1 MRKVLKTGASA
12 LAVLAMTMAGAA
24 AGAAAAQSPDA
35 AATSSQAPSAAEI
48 ATIAEAVLAES
59 YPADGPGAAVVVMRG
74 GKVIYTG
81 ARGMADLAGGTAI
94 TPDTVFRLGSITKQF
109 AAAMIVQLAQE
120 GKLSLDDPLAK
131 FFPDYPQPG
140 SAATVRQLLQH
151 TSGIQSYTSMPGAMA
166 PENIAKPR
174 TTAELIAWFRD
185 QPSPHK
191 PGEAWEYN
199 NSGYVLLGAIIEQ
212 VTGKPWHQAL
222 EERITGPLGLAT
234 IRYGVGGE
242 DTPKMAEGYSGEAT
256 AAAEIASPIHM
267 SIPHAAGALIGTV
280 GDLAKWAQALHHGK
294 VVDAGHYALM
304 IAPGTTTDGKTH
316 SYGFG
321 LALDPLRGQPAIGH
335 GGGINGFSTDSIYV
349 PSADLFVA
357 VFTNSD
363 SPQTGPGVA
372 MRRIAAAAIGD
383 PYPAFTAQE
392 ADPADYEPFFGIYPV
407 AEGGE
412 RRFFFKDG
420 AFYAQ
425 RQGGGPMQVWPAGE
439 GRFFYGSRTLSWFRL
454 RRAEDGTPVMD
465 FMPDGEN
472 EVQTGKRLGPIPPEA
487 AAIDVPRAVL
497 ERYAGRYA
505 LGPAT
510 LTIAFGPGGG
520 LIAEL
525 TGQPPVTLT
534 PIGAGEFRVEEVDAI
549 LVFEGEE
556 GPANA
561 AVLKQAGQEMR
572 ANRVAE

>member
-12 LAVLAMTMAGAA
+12 LAVLAMAA
-24 AGAAAAQSPDA
+24 AMPAAAQDA
-35 AATSSQAPSAAEI
+35 GASAASSQAPSAAEV
-48 ATIAEAVLAES
+48 AQIAEAVLAES

-74 GKVIYTG
+74 GKVLHTG
-81 ARGMADLAGGTAI
+81 ARGMADIAGGTAI

-120 GKLSLDDPLAK
+120 GKLSLDDPLST

-140 SAATVRQLLQH
+140 ASATVRQLLQH

-166 PENIAKPR
+166 PENIAKAR
-174 TTAELIAWFRD
+174 TTAEMIAWFRD
-185 QPSPHK
+185 QPSPSK
-191 PGEAWEYN
+191 PGQAWEYN
-199 NSGYVLLGAIIEQ
+199 NSGYVLLGAIIER
-212 VTGKPWHQAL
+212 VTGTPWHQAL
-222 EERITGPLGLAT
+222 EERITVPLGLAT

-242 DTPKMAEGYSGEAT
+242 DTPKMAEGYSGEPT
-256 AAAEIASPIHM
+256 AAAAEVAPPIHM
-267 SIPHAAGALIGTV
+267 SVPHAAGALVGTV
-280 GDLAKWAQALHHGK
+280 GDLAKWGQALHHGK
-294 VVDAGHYALM
+294 VVDAAHYALM

-316 SYGFG
+316 PYGFG
-321 LALDPLRGQPAIGH
+321 LALDPLRGRPAIGH

-372 MRRIAAAAIGD
+372 MRRIAAAAVGD
-383 PYPAFTAQE
+383 PYPAFTAQD
-392 ADPADYEPFFGIYPV
+392 ADPTAYEPFFGIYPI

-412 RRFFFKDG
+412 RRFFFRDG
-420 AFYAQ
+420 AFFTQ
-425 RQGGGPMQVWPAGE
+425 RLGGGPMRVYPAGE
-439 GRFFYGSRTLSWFRL
+439 DRFFYGSRTLSWFRL
-454 RRAEDGTPVMD
+454 RRADDGTPVMD
-465 FMPDGEN
+465 FMPNGES

-487 AAIDVPRAVL
+487 AAIEVPREVL

-510 LTIAFGPGGG
+510 LTIAFGPEGG

-534 PIGAGEFRVEEVDAI
+534 AIGPAEFRVEEVDAI
-549 LVFEGEE
+549 MVFEGGE
-556 GPANA
+556 GPATA
-561 AVLKQAGQEMR
+561 AVLKQGGQEIR
-572 ANRVAE
+572 ASRAAE